1 MGLETAA
8 VMGIASL
15 AASAVGTG
23 MSFSQASA
31 QRKAQKKA
39 ENEAAKSMA
48 EARAKLE
55 VNYADALSIQKEPYE
70 RQREALLSAGAQALE
85 QGIESERGG
94 AATAGRVLAAQ
105 QEAQG
110 QARDTMSQD
119 LFNLEAMQ
127 AEEQSRLRDIG
138 VQLDI
143 GEASGAQQAAAEA
156 ENRAAQFQQ
165 QGYQGAVNLAG
176 QAASAVPLF
185 SKTSSTKQADIIG
198 NNATQSNVNEQV
210 KGLDFS
216 FNPQKGT
223 AQVGI
228 VGEKGYVPA
237 SADFAPAQNIYN
249 EVDITPILNNPTRK
263 QFNDFMVQQDPD
275 WVRKF
280 RKEGLGIQTKF
291 GKAASQV
298 GNYFGSIFN

>member
-39 ENEAAKSMA
+39 EAEAAKSMA

-165 QGYQGAVNLAG
+165 QGFQGAVNLAG

-185 SKTSSTKQADIIG
+185 SKTGGAKQADII
-198 NNATQSNVNEQV
+198 V
-210 KGLDFS
+210 
-216 FNPQKGT
+216 
-223 AQVGI
+223 
-228 VGEKGYVPA
+228 
-237 SADFAPAQNIYN
+237 
-249 EVDITPILNNPTRK
+249 
-263 QFNDFMVQQDPD
+263 
-275 WVRKF
+275 
-280 RKEGLGIQTKF
+280 
-291 GKAASQV
+291 
-298 GNYFGSIFN
+298 

>member
-1 MGLETAA
+1 
-8 VMGIASL
+8 
-15 AASAVGTG
+15 

-39 ENEAAKSMA
+39 EAEAAKSMA
-48 EARAKLE
+48 DARAKLE

-143 GEASGAQQAAAEA
+143 GEATGAQQAAAEA

-165 QGYQGAVNLAG
+165 QGFQGAVNLVG

-185 SKTSSTKQADIIG
+185 SKTGGAKQADIIG
-198 NNATQSNVNEQV
+198 NNATQSGVNEQL
-210 KGLDFS
+210 KGLSVDS
-216 FNPQKGT
+216 TPQKGT

-237 SADFAPAQNIYN
+237 SADFAPAKNIYKG
-249 EVDITPILNNPTRK
+249 VDISPILNNPTTAE
-263 QFNDFMVQQDPD
+263 FNDFMAQQDSD
-275 WVRKF
+275 WARNF

-291 GKAASQV
+291 GKAAGQV

>member
-1 MGLETAA
+1 MAA
-8 VMGIASL
+8 FTTIAAGIGL
-15 AASAVGTG
+15 AATAGSTA
-23 MSFSQASA
+23 MSFGQAA
-31 QRKAQKKA
+31 KQRKAQQEAERKA
-39 ENEAAKSMA
+39 EESMA
-48 EARAKLE
+48 QARKRLE

-165 QGYQGAVNLAG
+165 QGFQGAVNLAG

-185 SKTSSTKQADIIG
+185 SKTGGAKQADIIG
-198 NNATQSNVNEQV
+198 NNATQSGVNEQL
-210 KGLDFS
+210 KGLSVDS
-216 FNPQKGT
+216 TPQKGT

-228 VGEKGYVPA
+228 LGEKGYVPA
-237 SADFAPAQNIYN
+237 SADFAPAKNIYKG
-249 EVDITPILNNPTRK
+249 VDISPILNNPTTAE
-263 QFNDFMVQQDPD
+263 FNDFMAQQDSD
-275 WVRKF
+275 WARNF

-291 GKAASQV
+291 GKAAGQV

>member
-8 VMGIASL
+8 IMGIASL
-15 AASAVGTG
+15 ATTAVGTG

-39 ENEAAKSMA
+39 EAEAAKSMA
-48 EARAKLE
+48 DARAKLE

-165 QGYQGAVNLAG
+165 QGFQGAVNLVG

-185 SKTSSTKQADIIG
+185 SKTGGAKQADIIG
-198 NNATQSNVNEQV
+198 NNATQSGVNEQL
-210 KGLDFS
+210 KGLSVDS
-216 FNPQKGT
+216 TPQKGT

-237 SADFAPAQNIYN
+237 SADFAPAKNIYKG
-249 EVDITPILNNPTRK
+249 VDISPILNNPTTAE
-263 QFNDFMVQQDPD
+263 FNDFMAQQDSD
-275 WVRKF
+275 WARNF

-291 GKAASQV
+291 GKAAGQV